1 MPITNIQSSNTIDE
15 FRLAFNDAAN
25 AINSLSGGGFAGGVV
40 TANVTANNLTSGRVT
55 IVGTSG
61 IIQDDAGLTY
71 NPTTDVLT
79 VAGGVVTAN
88 VTANNL
94 TSGRVALVG
103 SSGIIQDDSG
113 MTYNPTTDILT
124 LSGTTDS
131 FTPLDG
137 TLVVSGGVGIA
148 KTLRVSGNTYISGNL
163 VILGSNTELSTTQ
176 ININDPLL
184 QLANNNTSDLIDIG
198 LFGQYNQGAANL
210 HSGIFRDSN
219 DGIWKLFK
227 SYSAEPTTKI
237 STSANNFAYAD
248 LAIASLTSNA
258 NGSFGGTLT
267 VSGGIVTA
275 NVTANNLTSGR
286 VAIVGTSGIIQDDS
300 GLTYNTT
307 TDVLTASGGI
317 VTANVTA
324 NNLTLSNALTVANG
338 GTGVTTSTGSG
349 NNVLSDSPTLVTP
362 ILGTPASGNLTNCTF
377 PTLNQN
383 TTGTAAGLS
392 ATLAVGSGGTGVTTS
407 TGSGNNVL
415 SNTPT
420 LVSPILGTPT
430 SGNLT
435 NCTFP
440 TLNQNTSGT
449 AAGLSST
456 LAVSSGGTGL
466 SSTPANGALD
476 IGNGTGF
483 TRTTLSPGTGISIT
497 NSSGGITITNTSP
510 SSGGTVTSV
519 GGTGTVQGLT
529 LSGTVTGSGNLTLG
543 GSLSAIAL
551 GSQVSGTLGVANGG
565 TGVTSS
571 TGSGSV
577 VLSTSPSL
585 SSPSLTTPAL
595 GTPSSGTLTN
605 CTFPTLNQNTTGSAA
620 TFTSTSQNS
629 QFNSIGVGTAA
640 SATTGEIR
648 ATNNITAY
656 YSDDRLKT
664 RLGNVESALDKVST
678 LDAFYYEA
686 NEVAQSLGYEPVRE
700 VGISAQQVQAVMP
713 EVVAPAPIDEQ
724 YLTVRYERLV
734 PLLIAAIKELKAE
747 VEELKGAK

>member
-1 MPITNIQSSNTIDE
+1 MPITNIQSSNTIDQ

-25 AINSLSGGGFAGGVV
+25 AINSLSGGEFASGVV
-40 TANVTANNLTSGRVT
+40 AANVTANNLTSGRVT

-71 NPTTDVLT
+71 NTTTDVLT

-103 SSGIIQDDSG
+103 ASGIIQDDAGLTYNTTTDVLTVAGGVVTANVTANNLTSGRVALVGASGIIQDASG

-176 ININDPLL
+176 INVNDPLL

-349 NNVLSDSPTLVTP
+349 NNVLSNSPTLVTP

-392 ATLAVGSGGTGVTTS
+392 ATLAVG
-407 TGSGNNVL
+407 
-415 SNTPT
+415 
-420 LVSPILGTPT
+420 
-430 SGNLT
+430 
-435 NCTFP
+435 
-440 TLNQNTSGT
+440 
-449 AAGLSST
+449 
-456 LAVSSGGTGL
+456 SGGTGL

-565 TGVTSS
+565 TGVTTS

-747 VEELKGAK
+747 IEVLKGTK